1 MILHGGKGI
10 SIQNVQSY
18 FKLVDFIFLSKTF
31 RSFGDLEALK
41 DRREFDSSFREI
53 NYPFLELKE
62 EYLSDRRISL
72 DFLIRVHEHQLTIF
86 FFLIILFIY
95 LFIILFIYF
104 IPYNKKPKLK
114 SKQAQPSRDAPLK
127 QF

>member
-1 MILHGGKGI
+1 MFLHGGKGI

-86 FFLIILFIY
+86 FFFNYFIY
-95 LFIILFIYF
+95 LFIYYFIYIF
-104 IPYNKKPKLK
+104 YSIQQKTKVEK
-114 SKQAQPSRDAPLK
+114 
-127 QF
+127 